1 MSQEIKRLMQMVES
15 LQRENAMLRDRT
27 GNESNSLLIAE
38 EALRQSENQL
48 QMALD
53 AAGLSVWE
61 WDIAAKVVYT
71 SGKFYRLFGQDAAG
85 NTPQRSW
92 YTEQLWS
99 KVHTDDT
106 GALQDA
112 LVRVLKQQDTHLE
125 VEVRLSNQSQDIWI
139 ECNGAVTQ
147 RDMMGHGER
156 MMGTCRNVT
165 HRRNALLQV
174 GAMRAQALAASADQ
188 DEFCAHPVPDSD
200 GLAVHNTATEP
211 VHFSLR
217 QWLWDTIEPQR
228 LAAHNKGLELDL
240 QADDALPEQV
250 VGDPVRMGQILTHLV
265 HNAIQFTHQGTVQIA
280 LQSAGNTEQ
289 GLELLLEVIDTGI
302 GIAQDQQEDLFDTV
316 SLLDDSSA
324 EVHGDTGL
332 GLPGC
337 AKLVEALGGNLQV
350 ASALGEGSRFMVL
363 LPVGLAQHD
372 APAAELGFEHASH
385 QHTAPVLGRSDGTRY
400 AGKVALVVDDDGENL
415 LWTTKLLE
423 RLGLEIET
431 AQDGEKAVE
440 AIWNRRFDVILMKAH
455 MPQMTGWETAQ
466 HIRDWELQA
475 QKSRTPIVALSVQVS
490 AVDWDQAIAHGMDG
504 CLLMPLTREALQAA
518 LQSTLLSE
526 PAAQHLP
533 EPLPEPLHE
542 HVPKHIPEPVHEPEY
557 GPRSQQSAVTEAM
570 PLSTDIGPPLAVDR
584 ERLLKRLGGD
594 EAALLQMASAFRRD
608 LRERLSASFKALKMS
623 DWQELQTQSH
633 ALKDSLL
640 GITAEATAQYARD
653 LEIAAQDQDARGAQ
667 YSFDQLSEHAKPVYE
682 AVSAW

>member
-27 GNESNSLLIAE
+27 GNESNSLLMAE

-71 SGKFYRLFGQDAAG
+71 SGKFYKLFGQDAAG
-85 NTPQRSW
+85 NTPQQSW

-99 KVHTDDT
+99 KVHADDT

-125 VEVRLSNQSQDIWI
+125 VAVRLSNQSQDIWI

-147 RDMMGHGER
+147 RDMMGHSER

-165 HRRNALLQV
+165 HRRNAQLQV
-174 GAMRAQALAASADQ
+174 GAMRTHAVAVSTAKDEILAD
-188 DEFCAHPVPDSD
+188 PVPGTYS
-200 GLAVHNTATEP
+200 LAVHDAALET
-211 VHFSLR
+211 VRFSLR
-217 QWLWDTIEPQR
+217 QWLWDVIEPQR
-228 LAAHNKGLELDL
+228 LAAHNKGLALDL
-240 QADDALPEQV
+240 QTDDALPEQV
-250 VGDPVRMGQILTHLV
+250 VGDPARMGQILAHLV
-265 HNAIQFTHQGTVQIA
+265 HNAIEFTHQGTVQIA
-280 LQSAGNTEQ
+280 LQLAGNTEQ
-289 GLELLLEVIDTGI
+289 GIELLLEVIDTGI
-302 GIAQDQQEDLFDTV
+302 GIAPQQQESLFDTA
-316 SLLDDSSA
+316 SQADDPSP

-350 ASALGEGSRFMVL
+350 ASAVGEGSRFMLL
-363 LPVGLAQHD
+363 LPVGLAQD
-372 APAAELGFEHASH
+372 D
-385 QHTAPVLGRSDGTRY
+385 QHTTPAQAHTDNPLY

-415 LWTTKLLE
+415 LLTTKLLE
-423 RLGLEIET
+423 YLGFEVQT

-440 AIWNRRFDVILMKAH
+440 AIWNCRFDVIFMKAH

-475 QKSRTPIVALSVQVS
+475 QKSRTPIIALCAQVS

-504 CLLMPLTREALQAA
+504 CLLMPLAPEALQAA
-518 LQSTLLSE
+518 LQSTLFSE
-526 PAAQHLP
+526 PQLAA
-533 EPLPEPLHE
+533 EFVPEPLHVDE
-542 HVPKHIPEPVHEPEY
+542 HAPEHAPEPDYV
-557 GPRSQQSAVTEAM
+557 PRSQQSAVTEAM
-570 PLSTDIGPPLAVDR
+570 PLSTDIGPPPPVDR

-594 EAALLQMASAFRRD
+594 EAALLQTASAFRRD

-623 DWQELQTQSH
+623 DWQDLQTQAH

-640 GITAEATAQYARD
+640 GITADTTAQYARD
-653 LEIAAQDQDARGAQ
+653 LEIAAKDHDARGAQ